1 MSAGRYAA
9 CTIVSKNYISYARV
23 LAESFRRHHPD
34 AGMYVLLVD
43 RLDGHFDPAAEPF
56 TLVELSALGIP
67 DLPRFAFQYA
77 ITELNTA
84 VKPYFLRHLLREHGL
99 HAYDVEGTH
108 VLARDG
114 RVQRA
119 NFWHGVDRVMRKMSD
134 LDGDRSVAT
143 FLAARPGG
151 RSLVRARAAL
161 REFVQGFHAADLRR
175 ISVRSIA
182 PEKGEDASAFAQR
195 VAFAAGSRPVI
206 AGGERVPLD
215 VTAAN
220 TAYDAHQ
227 FVGVPDY
234 IAAIASARF
243 ATPGQRRR
251 LVSDGRFLREQLY
264 GRDTAGAA

>member
-1 MSAGRYAA
+1 MKSVGTRNALIAALVCAAGTGAA
-9 CTIVSKNYISYARV
+9 LILGVPLLAMAGAVAAGAYLVARNGRGG
-23 LAESFRRHHPD
+23 S
-34 AGMYVLLVD
+34 
-43 RLDGHFDPAAEPF
+43 GHGKRKEPAPA
-56 TLVELSALGIP
+56 
-67 DLPRFAFQYA
+67 
-77 ITELNTA
+77 
-84 VKPYFLRHLLREHGL
+84 HGL
-99 HAYDVEGTH
+99 EQTALLET
-108 VLARDG
+108 LARD
-114 RVQRA
+114 VARA
-119 NFWHGVDRVMRKMSD
+119 ERYGEPLTVCM
-134 LDGDRSVAT
+134 
-143 FLAARPGG
+143 
-151 RSLVRARAAL
+151 VRAEGYETMTPPQQEAVSFHLGSTVERVTRASDSW
-161 REFVQGFHAADLRR
+161 FDV
-175 ISVRSIA
+175 
-182 PEKGEDASAFAQR
+182 GEARFAIILERCNTAEANAFAQR